1 MWSKLPHEKIVSKD
15 IIDLKTKEIDKT
27 NLLND
32 LDNNMFLES
41 SDDES
46 DNEKTKKINIVES
59 DDESENEF
67 DYIKTNMLKVK

>member
-1 MWSKLPHEKIVSKD
+1 MSSKLPHEKIVSKD